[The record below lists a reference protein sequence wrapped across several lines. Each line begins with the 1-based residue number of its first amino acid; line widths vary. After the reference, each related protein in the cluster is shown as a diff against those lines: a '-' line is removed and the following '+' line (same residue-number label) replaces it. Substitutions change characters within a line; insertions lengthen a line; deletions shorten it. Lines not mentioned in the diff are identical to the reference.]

1 MDVEQ
6 IQKINALAVDLMK
19 RGLATDRED
28 AVRQAEK
35 VYHGRDL
42 DGGYSSM
49 RQTMEGVNSEVRRY
63 NVENNNIPAGAAGV
77 ASDISQDQLKGILE
91 KNTTFIITKF
101 KEFQEKIEAME
112 REMTTLRNQMA
123 HSRVSAPVASSSP
136 GEVRIQSASPERPVS
151 VPASAQGAS
160 SSSASH
166 PRSGGYNVG
175 DVSIEKF
182 FYAGHK

>member
-1 MDVEQ
+1 MDIEQ

-19 RGLATDRED
+19 RGLANDREE

-35 VYHGRDL
+35 VYQDRDI

-63 NVENNNIPAGAAGV
+63 NIENNNVPAGMTGSAPE
-77 ASDISQDQLKGILE
+77 ISQDQLKGILE

-112 REMTTLRNQMA
+112 KEMTTLRSQMA
-123 HSRVSAPVASSSP
+123 YSRTSAPVSAQ
-136 GEVRIQSASPERPVS
+136 GEVRIQSASPERTVS
-151 VPASAQGAS
+151 VPASAQGN
-160 SSSASH
+160 SSAPVSH

>member
-1 MDVEQ
+1 MDIEQ

-19 RGLATDRED
+19 RGLANDREE

-35 VYHGRDL
+35 VYHGRDI

-63 NVENNNIPAGAAGV
+63 NIENNNVPAETAGV
-77 ASDISQDQLKGILE
+77 APEISQDQLKGILE

-101 KEFQEKIEAME
+101 KEFQEKIESME
-112 REMTTLRNQMA
+112 KEMATLRNQMTY
-123 HSRVSAPVASSSP
+123 SRVSAPAQSSSP
-136 GEVRIQSASPERPVS
+136 GEVRIQSASPERTVS
-151 VPASAQGAS
+151 VPASAQGS
-160 SSSASH
+160 SSAPASH

>member
-1 MDVEQ
+1 MDIEQ

-19 RGLATDRED
+19 RGLASDREE

-35 VYHGRDL
+35 VYHGRDI

-63 NVENNNIPAGAAGV
+63 NIENNNIPTGSAGATPE
-77 ASDISQDQLKGILE
+77 ISQDQLKGILE

-101 KEFQEKIEAME
+101 KEFQEKIETME
-112 REMTTLRNQMA
+112 KEMTTLRNQMA
-123 HSRVSAPVASSSP
+123 YSRVSAPSP
-136 GEVRIQSASPERPVS
+136 AQGDARIQSASPERPVS
-151 VPASAQGAS
+151 VPASAQGS
-160 SSSASH
+160 NVTSANH
-166 PRSGGYNVG
+166 PRSGAYNVG